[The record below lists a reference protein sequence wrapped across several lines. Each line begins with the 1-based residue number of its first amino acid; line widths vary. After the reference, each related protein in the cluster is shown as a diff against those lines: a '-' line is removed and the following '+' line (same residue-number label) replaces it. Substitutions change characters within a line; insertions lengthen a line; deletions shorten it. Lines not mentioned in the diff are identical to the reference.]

1 MLDKPAVLEVGAGDE
16 NHLTSGRSKMPRI
29 ARLIVKKEDAVYHVM
44 SRTALDGYVMGDVE
58 KDFLLHLI
66 KRLSRVYFAEV
77 LGFCLMGNH
86 FHLLVRM
93 RLGSEF
99 SKAEIK
105 HRFRLYYGNDDKREL
120 EEEGIPALQEKW
132 GSLSE
137 FVKEIKQGFSRYY
150 NRRHHRKGF
159 FWSERFKSVIVDKG
173 ETLINCLAYIDLNP
187 IRAGIVEKPEAYRWC
202 SLGYHAQTHN
212 RDKFLSTDF
221 GLTEFVPSEIRCTVT
236 GELHGAGVK
245 NAKARLAYYRR
256 FVYEKGGLIKEVE
269 DRSKG
274 LELNGMDRFRYR
286 TRYFTDSG
294 IIGTKEFV
302 SRFYQ
307 AFKGNFSSKH
317 EKRPRL
323 IQGLKGVYSLKRL
336 SETI

>member
-1 MLDKPAVLEVGAGDE
+1 
-16 NHLTSGRSKMPRI
+16 MPRI
-29 ARLIVKKEDAVYHVM
+29 ARLIVKEEDAVYHVM

-58 KDFLLHLI
+58 KDFLLYLI

-93 RLGSEF
+93 RPGSEF
-99 SKAEIK
+99 SNAEIRR
-105 HRFRLYYGNDDKREL
+105 RFRLYYGDDDKREL
-120 EEEGIPALQEKW
+120 EEERFPALQEKW
-132 GSLSE
+132 CSLSE

-159 FWSERFKSVIVDKG
+159 FWSERFKSVIVDNG

-187 IRAGIVEKPEAYRWC
+187 IRAGIVKKPEEYRWC
-202 SLGYHAQTHN
+202 TLGYHAQTHN
-212 RDKFLSTDF
+212 RDQFLSTDF
-221 GLTEFVPSEIRCTVT
+221 GLREFALE
-236 GELHGAGVK
+236 GARV
-245 NAKARLAYYRR
+245 RLAHYRR

-274 LELNGMDRFRYR
+274 LELNGVDRFRYR

-323 IQGLKGVYSLKRL
+323 IQGLNGVYSLKRL
-336 SETI
+336 SESI

>member
-1 MLDKPAVLEVGAGDE
+1 
-16 NHLTSGRSKMPRI
+16 MPRI
-29 ARLIVKKEDAVYHVM
+29 ARLIVKQEEAVYHVM
-44 SRTALDGYVMGDVE
+44 SRSALDGYVIGDVE
-58 KDFLLHLI
+58 KEFLLCLI
-66 KRLSRVYFAEV
+66 KRLSKTYFAKV

-93 RLGSEF
+93 RPGSEF
-99 SKAEIK
+99 SNAEIK
-105 HRFRLYYGNDDKREL
+105 RRFRLYYGDDDKREL
-120 EEEGIPALQEKW
+120 EEERIPFLRKKW

-159 FWSERFKSVIVDKG
+159 FWSERFKSVIVDNG

-212 RDKFLSTDF
+212 RDRFLSTDF
-221 GLTEFVPSEIRCTVT
+221 GLTEF
-236 GELHGAGVK
+236 AVK
-245 NAKARLAYYRR
+245 SAKERFAFYRR
-256 FVYEKGGLIKEVE
+256 FVYEKAGLIKEVE
-269 DRSKG
+269 DHSKG
-274 LELNGMDRFRYR
+274 LKLSSVDRFRYR

-302 SRFYQ
+302 SQVYQ

-323 IQGLKGVYSLKRL
+323 IQGLDGVYSLKRL
-336 SETI
+336 SEVI